1 MDSEITPQA
10 TAAPTTPAGWYP
22 AQGDPADVLRWWDGA
37 AWTEHQAPDP
47 MALVPQE
54 PLGETAPEASVTP
67 QPVSDTSPLPASED
81 APALVEPDVV
91 SLADQIMA
99 KRAAAAEQAQKEAQQ
114 RDEALA
120 AERAQA
126 AAEHAAGSIE
136 AAQAGGPSG
145 VRDPFAP
152 SAPSVSPASPGKRIQ
167 AAVIDLVITGILG
180 IPFGVFVAASVIS
193 ELNQNG
199 GDAELAAEE
208 LATGWKTVL
217 LTGVYIAVIFLYRM
231 VGDSVLGGTVGK
243 MLSGIRVASAEDGS
257 NITISQAVMRNLNY
271 AILPLPGLIP
281 VVNELTGLLM
291 FGSRAVES
299 IVGLISFV
307 LIFVGS
313 RGRTIMDM
321 IAGTVV
327 VKQ

>member
-1 MDSEITPQA
+1 MDSENTPHL
-10 TAAPTTPAGWYP
+10 TAAVTTPAGWYP
-22 AQGDPADVLRWWDGA
+22 AQGDPPGVLRWWDGA

-47 MALVPQE
+47 AALVPQQPPQE
-54 PLGETAPEASVTP
+54 AVRPSATAES
-67 QPVSDTSPLPASED
+67 VSDTSPLPALEH
-81 APALVEPDVV
+81 APAQVEPDVA

-99 KRAAAAEQAQKEAQQ
+99 KRAAAAEQAEEEAQR
-114 RDEALA
+114 RDDARE

-126 AAEHAAGSIE
+126 AAEQAARSAE
-136 AAQAGGPSG
+136 AAQAGRSSG

-152 SAPSVSPASPGKRIQ
+152 SAPSASPASAGKRIQ
-167 AAVIDLVITGILG
+167 AAVIDLVIKGILG
-180 IPFGVFVAASVIS
+180 IPFGVIVAASVIG

-199 GDAELAAEE
+199 GDAQLAAEE
-208 LATGWKTVL
+208 LASGWTTVL
-217 LTGVYIAVIFLYRM
+217 LTATYIAVIFLYRM
-231 VGDSVLGGTVGK
+231 VGDAVLGGTVGK

-257 NITISQAVMRNLNY
+257 NVTISQAVMRNLNY

-281 VVNELTGLLM
+281 VVNEVTSLLM
-291 FGSRAVES
+291 LGSRAVGS